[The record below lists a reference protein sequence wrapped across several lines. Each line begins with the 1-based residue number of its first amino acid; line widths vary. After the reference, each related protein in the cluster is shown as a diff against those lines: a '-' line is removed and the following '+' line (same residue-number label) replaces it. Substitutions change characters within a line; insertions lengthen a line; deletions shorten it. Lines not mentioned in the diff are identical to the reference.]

1 LRFAKGRHAL
11 TATIQTGP
19 PAERRRGLGISAD
32 FAETG
37 GDDPGM
43 RMTTAFGFTLQ
54 ATDGQARTGVI
65 STPRGDIRTPAFMPV
80 GTAATV
86 KAMLPGSVRA
96 TGADILLGNTYHLML
111 RPTAERIAALGGLHK
126 FMNWDR
132 PILTDSGGFQVMS
145 LASLRKLTEE
155 GVRFSSHID
164 GSKHMLTPERS
175 MEIQKLLGSDIVM
188 AFDECP
194 ALPATDDVVAK
205 SMALSMRWAQRS
217 RDAFGDR
224 PGHALFGIMQ
234 GGVNRD
240 LREESAKALTDIGF
254 DGYAVGGLAV
264 GEGQEAMFGVLDYA
278 PGFLPAGKP
287 RYLMGVGKPDDI
299 VGAVERGIDMMD
311 CVLPSRSGRTGQ
323 GWTPRGQIN
332 LKNARHKDDP
342 RPLDETCTC
351 PACQGYSRAYLH
363 HVIKADEIIGS
374 MLLTWHNLHYYQTL
388 MQGLR
393 NAIAGGRLAG
403 FVAAFHAR
411 RAEGDIEQL

>member
-1 LRFAKGRHAL
+1 MTAKF
-11 TATIQTGP
+11 
-19 PAERRRGLGISAD
+19 S
-32 FAETG
+32 
-37 GDDPGM
+37 
-43 RMTTAFGFTLQ
+43 FTLH
-54 ATDGQARTGVI
+54 ATEGKARTGVI
-65 STPRGDIRTPAFMPV
+65 STPRGEIRTPAFMPV

-86 KAMLPGSVRA
+86 KAMMPESVRA

-111 RPTAERIAALGGLHK
+111 RPGAERIARLGGLHK
-126 FMNWDR
+126 FMNWER

-164 GSKHMLTPERS
+164 GSKHMLSPERS

-188 AFDECP
+188 CFDECP
-194 ALPATDDVVAK
+194 ALPATEAEVEK
-205 SMALSMRWAQRS
+205 SMRLSMRWAQRS

-234 GGVNRD
+234 GGVTPH
-240 LREESAKALTDIGF
+240 LREESAKALQQIGF

-278 PGFLPAGKP
+278 PGYLPEDKP

-299 VGAVERGIDMMD
+299 GGAVERGIDMMD

-323 GWTPRGQIN
+323 AWTRRGQVNI
-332 LKNARHKDDP
+332 KNARHQDDP
-342 RPLDETCTC
+342 RPLDEACTC
-351 PACQGYSRAYLH
+351 PACRGYSRAYLH
-363 HVIKADEIIGS
+363 HVFRSQEIIAS
-374 MLLTWHNLHYYQTL
+374 MLITWHNLHYYQEL

-393 NAIAGGRLAG
+393 DAIAAGRLAD
-403 FVAAFHAR
+403 FVADFHAQ
-411 RAEGDIEQL
+411 RALGDIEPV